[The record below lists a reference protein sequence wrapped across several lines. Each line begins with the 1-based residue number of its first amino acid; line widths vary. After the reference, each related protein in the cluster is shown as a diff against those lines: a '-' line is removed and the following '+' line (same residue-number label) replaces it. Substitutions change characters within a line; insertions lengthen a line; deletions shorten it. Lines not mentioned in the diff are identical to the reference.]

1 MGVRF
6 EEIME
11 LYKKIRPDEDITIV
25 EPLRR
30 WIASV
35 ARRDVT
41 DDENVVYFSL
51 EPPEECK
58 CLNETDN

>member
-25 EPLRR
+25 EPLRH

-35 ARRDVT
+35 TRRDVT